1 MKILSVNAGSSSLKF
16 TLFEFPEKKELI
28 NGYFEKIG
36 IGNSFYT
43 IKMNG
48 EKTRRDYDLKDHK
61 EAVKLLVEELINNKI
76 IASLDEID
84 GIGHRVVQGADRYNE
99 SVIITDKV
107 VADIDEL
114 SELAPLHN
122 PAHIVGINAFK
133 EYLPNVPMVAVFDTA
148 FHQSMDEISYLYPV
162 PREWYEKYAVRKYG
176 AHGTSHRFVYGEI
189 CNYLAKHDLK
199 AITCHIGNGASV
211 TAIDN
216 GKVLDTSMGFTPL
229 AGVMMGT
236 RCGDIDVSMIPYV
249 MKKTGKDIDEILTDL
264 NKKSG
269 LLAVSGVS
277 SDNRDVEN
285 GAAEGDPK
293 CILAQDMY
301 AQKVANYI
309 AMYNNL
315 LNGADVIILT
325 AGLGENGKIMRSLI
339 LDRIQSLGVK
349 IDEAKNDFRGEF
361 RLITTDDSKIP
372 VYVIPTNEELLIASD
387 TYELV
392 K

>member
-43 IKMNG
+43 IKING
-48 EKTRRDYDLKDHK
+48 EKTKRDYDLKDHK

-76 IASLDEID
+76 IKSLDEID
-84 GIGHRVVQGADRYNE
+84 GIGHRVVQGADRYDK
-99 SVIITDKV
+99 SVLITNKV
-107 VADIDEL
+107 IADIDEL

-133 EYLPNVPMVAVFDTA
+133 EYLPTVPMVAVFDTA

-162 PREWYEKYAVRKYG
+162 PREWYEKYGVRKYG
-176 AHGTSHRFVYGEI
+176 AHGTSHRYVYQEI
-189 CNYLAKHDLK
+189 CGYLGKENLK

-211 TAIDN
+211 TAIDS

-229 AGVMMGT
+229 AGLMMGT

-249 MKKTGKDIDEILTDL
+249 MKKTGKNIDEILGDL

-269 LLAVSGVS
+269 LLAISGVS
-277 SDNRDVEN
+277 SDNRDVEA
-285 GAAEGDPK
+285 GANEGNK
-293 CILAQDMY
+293 NCILAQNMY

-309 AMYNNL
+309 ASYNNL

-325 AGLGENGKIMRSLI
+325 AGLGENGKVMRSLI
-339 LDRIQSLGVK
+339 LDRIKSLGVK
-349 IDEAKNDFRGEF
+349 IDEERNDFRGEF

-387 TYELV
+387 TYDLV